1 MYSLKE
7 RRLTMQ
13 PNTPFTSRTQAEAW
27 RATQATDV
35 DILAGRQ
42 PVPET
47 APAISRK
54 LLRLTLWLLL
64 FPILLVVFLMF
75 GEFDK
80 PGDVHPGTS
89 APPHV
94 EPATNLP
101 WQQ

>member
-1 MYSLKE
+1 
-7 RRLTMQ
+7 MQ
-13 PNTPFTSRTQAEAW
+13 PNTPFPSRAQAEAW
-27 RATQATDV
+27 RTTQAADV
-35 DILAGRQ
+35 AILAGRQ

-80 PGDVHPGTS
+80 PGDVHPGT
-89 APPHV
+89 ALPPPHQ
-94 EPATNLP
+94 PSNDLP